1 MPAFADQLTDEEITQ
16 VIKYVRTFGKSAK
29 K

>member
-1 MPAFADQLTDEEITQ
+1 MPPFGEQLSDEEITQ
-16 VIKYVRTFGKSAK
+16 VIKYVRTLGKQAK

>member
-1 MPAFADQLTDEEITQ
+1 MPSFAEQLSDEEITQ
-16 VIKYVRTFGKSAK
+16 VIQFVRQFGKTAK